1 MGPVDYLLVE
11 FPGNDFKGEI
21 VPALAELTHNG
32 TIRIID
38 LLFIRKDEEGAITWQ
53 ELSDLPGA
61 NAAAF
66 EDLDGEVNDLLNED
80 DIVREAELLQPH
92 SSAAVLVYE
101 NVWATRLRDAVVN
114 AGGRL
119 VDHARVP
126 AAVVEAGH
134 EGGDRRGRVAGASTP
149 FRDQNLMSR
158 KDYR

>member
-38 LLFIRKDEEGAITWQ
+38 LLFIPKDAEGEITWQ
-53 ELSDLPGA
+53 ELTDLPGA

-66 EDLDGEVNDLLNED
+66 DDLDGEVNDLLNED

-101 NVWATRLRDAVVN
+101 NVWATKLRDAVVN

-126 AAVVEAGH
+126 AAVVEEAMKAALDAA
-134 EGGDRRGRVAGASTP
+134 E
-149 FRDQNLMSR
+149 
-158 KDYR
+158 

>member
-38 LLFIRKDEEGAITWQ
+38 LLFIRKDEEGVITWQ
-53 ELSDLPGA
+53 ELTDLPGA
-61 NAAAF
+61 HAAAF
-66 EDLDGEVNDLLNED
+66 EDLDGELNDLLNEE

-101 NVWATRLRDAVVN
+101 NVWATKLRDAVVN

-119 VDHARVP
+119 VDHARIP
-126 AAVVEAGH
+126 AAVVEEALKAATG
-134 EGGDRRGRVAGASTP
+134 EIE
-149 FRDQNLMSR
+149 
-158 KDYR
+158 

>member
-53 ELSDLPGA
+53 ELTDLPGA

-66 EDLDGEVNDLLNED
+66 DDLDGEVNDLLNED
-80 DIVREAELLQPH
+80 DILREAELLQPH
-92 SSAAVLVYE
+92 SSAAVVVYE

-126 AAVVEAGH
+126 AAVVEEALKAATGTA
-134 EGGDRRGRVAGASTP
+134 E
-149 FRDQNLMSR
+149 
-158 KDYR
+158 

>member
-21 VPALAELTHNG
+21 VPALAELTQDG

-38 LLFIRKDEEGAITWQ
+38 LLFIRKDEEGEITWH
-53 ELSDLPGA
+53 ELTDLPGA

-80 DIVREAELLQPH
+80 DILREAELLQPH

-126 AAVVEAGH
+126 AAVVEEALK
-134 EGGDRRGRVAGASTP
+134 AATGAAE
-149 FRDQNLMSR
+149 
-158 KDYR
+158 

>member
-38 LLFIRKDEEGAITWQ
+38 LLFIRKDEEGEITWQ
-53 ELSDLPGA
+53 ELTDLPGA

-92 SSAAVLVYE
+92 SSAAVVVYE

-119 VDHARVP
+119 VDHTRVP
-126 AAVVEAGH
+126 AAVVEAAMKAA
-134 EGGDRRGRVAGASTP
+134 AGE
-149 FRDQNLMSR
+149 LE
-158 KDYR
+158 

>member
-21 VPALAELTHNG
+21 VPALAELTQSG

-38 LLFIRKDEEGAITWQ
+38 LLFVRKDEEGSVTWQ

-61 NAAAF
+61 QAAAF
-66 EDLDGEVNDLLNED
+66 DDVDGEIDDLLNED
-80 DIVREAELLQPH
+80 DVAIAAEMLKPH

-101 NVWATRLRDAVVN
+101 NVWATKLRDAVVN

-119 VDHARVP
+119 VDHARIP
-126 AAVVEAGH
+126 AAVVDAAMEAAQ
-134 EGGDRRGRVAGASTP
+134 GDAE
-149 FRDQNLMSR
+149 
-158 KDYR
+158 

>member
-21 VPALAELTHNG
+21 IPALAELTHNG

-38 LLFIRKDEEGAITWQ
+38 LLFIRKDAEGEITWQ
-53 ELSDLPGA
+53 ELTDLPGA

-66 EDLDGEVNDLLNED
+66 DDLDGEVNDLLNED

-101 NVWATRLRDAVVN
+101 NVWATKLRDAVVN

-126 AAVVEAGH
+126 AAVVEEAMKAALDAA
-134 EGGDRRGRVAGASTP
+134 E
-149 FRDQNLMSR
+149 
-158 KDYR
+158 

>member
-21 VPALAELTHNG
+21 VPALAELTQNG

-38 LLFIRKDEEGAITWQ
+38 LLFIRKDEEGTITWQ
-53 ELSDLPGA
+53 ELTDLPGA

-80 DIVREAELLQPH
+80 DIVREAKLLQPH

-126 AAVVEAGH
+126 AAVVEEALRAATG
-134 EGGDRRGRVAGASTP
+134 EAE
-149 FRDQNLMSR
+149 
-158 KDYR
+158 

>member
-38 LLFIRKDEEGAITWQ
+38 LLFVRKDEEGAITWQ
-53 ELSDLPGA
+53 ELTDLPGA

-66 EDLDGEVNDLLNED
+66 EDLDGELNDLLNED

-126 AAVVEAGH
+126 AAVVEEAMKAATG
-134 EGGDRRGRVAGASTP
+134 ETE
-149 FRDQNLMSR
+149 
-158 KDYR
+158 